1 MPNMFLKK
9 LTDLK
14 QLLGK
19 YWELPWFNLL
29 VMMMRDTE
37 KQEIQCLGQ
46 MPNELGRSK
55 KQQGGGNK
63 PEGEVHIPNTCLHLQ
78 AQVASLTR
86 KGLFQR
92 IWKTVRV
99 LPSNTKGQCFIH
111 HFLIQEG
118 QV

>member
-19 YWELPWFNLL
+19 YWELPWFSLL
-29 VMMMRDTE
+29 VMMMQDTE

-63 PEGEVHIPNTCLHLQ
+63 PEGEVHIPNACLHLQ
-78 AQVASLTR
+78 AQVA
-86 KGLFQR
+86 F
-92 IWKTVRV
+92 
-99 LPSNTKGQCFIH
+99 PN
-111 HFLIQEG
+111 
-118 QV
+118 